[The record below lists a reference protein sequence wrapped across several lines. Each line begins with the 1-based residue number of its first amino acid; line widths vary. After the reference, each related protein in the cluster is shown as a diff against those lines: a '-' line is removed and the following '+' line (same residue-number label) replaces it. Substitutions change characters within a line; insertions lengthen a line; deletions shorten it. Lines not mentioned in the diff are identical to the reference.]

1 MFWLLVA
8 LAHAAPWLELP
19 PDEAP
24 GDWESA
30 FALVE
35 PAGATG
41 VVRVRIDGDTWV
53 LTAAGAS
60 GARTARVPKPRSGR
74 AREDVA
80 MLAASLLEP
89 GPIATLPLPRVAAP
103 VAPGVTPQVVAPA
116 VVAANVVATKT
127 LAVAMLPVPPPP
139 PPTPVRVAA
148 ETAARPPAARPRP
161 TVPPPPRSDASG
173 TTGSTAPAAPAD
185 PDASAPDDTVETRS
199 PASQAGAAVDAAAA
213 PASDAGLALD
223 AGPPVDAAPPLPT
236 LTARAPVDAAPAT
249 PIDAAARAPE
259 DTRARPPL
267 AAAAPATDASTRAP
281 EDTRAR
287 PPLAAKAPVPAT
299 AAPPA
304 AAQTEGAPPPTLSV
318 TAGPSATFRAGL
330 TPGPGARLGGHV
342 DIGLLTAGAQV
353 AASFA
358 RTEPD
363 HPLTAARA
371 AALVGARLPGGA
383 GLYAEVGPA
392 VELFVFRE
400 DGADPQTG
408 LTSALVAEVG
418 AGVGVTGWL
427 RVEVFAEGGLDLRG
441 VALVQRGETV
451 AELGRAWI
459 GAGLL
464 FRARSDPEPE
474 LRTRWSDGTSAAQP
488 PAR

>member
-1 MFWLLVA
+1 MLLLLVA

-35 PAGATG
+35 PAGASG
-41 VVRVRIDGDTWV
+41 VVRVRIDGEMWV

-60 GARTARVPKPRSGR
+60 GARTARVPEPRSGR

-89 GPIATLPLPRVAAP
+89 GPIAALPLPRGGLANEHVVA
-103 VAPGVTPQVVAPA
+103 TPDVVAPEVGPA
-116 VVAANVVATKT
+116 KT
-127 LAVAMLPVPPPP
+127 LVVTTRPEPPPP
-139 PPTPVRVAA
+139 PPTPARVAA
-148 ETAARPPAARPRP
+148 ETAAKPPAPRPRP
-161 TVPPPPRSDASG
+161 PVQPPTRADASG
-173 TTGSTAPAAPAD
+173 TTAPAAPAPAVPGARAAED
-185 PDASAPDDTVETRS
+185 TAETASPEAVARGEAAGAGVGGAPVDAEAPVVARAEPASAAALDGGTPVDAAAPPS
-199 PASQAGAAVDAAAA
+199 PPPLAAGTAVDAA
-213 PASDAGLALD
+213 
-223 AGPPVDAAPPLPT
+223 T
-236 LTARAPVDAAPAT
+236 
-249 PIDAAARAPE
+249 RAPE
-259 DTRARPPL
+259 DTSARPPL
-267 AAAAPATDASTRAP
+267 AAGG
-281 EDTRAR
+281 
-287 PPLAAKAPVPAT
+287 PVHAT

-304 AAQTEGAPPPTLSV
+304 AAPPEAATPAAAPPAAAPPEAATPRAPPPTLSV
-318 TAGPSATFRAGL
+318 TAGPSATFRDGL
-330 TPGPGARLGGHV
+330 TPGPGARLGVHV

-353 AASFA
+353 AANVA

-363 HPLTAARA
+363 HPLTTARA
-371 AALVGARLPGGA
+371 AALFGARLPGGA

-400 DGADPQTG
+400 EGADPQTG
-408 LTSALVAEVG
+408 ATPALVAEVG

-427 RVEVFAEGGLDLRG
+427 RVEVYAEGGLDLRG

-464 FRARSDPEPE
+464 FRARSDPAPE